1 MTFEYSRGK
10 RSLTVAALIG
20 VRLFIRRRRCIFGMY
35 ANVRYNMYM
44 VVPITQF
51 RKDIFSLTEAA
62 LKGTVVEFTHKGVRF
77 KVVPD
82 KPTDKVS
89 NITPLQVI
97 NPDYSLESAAIELQT
112 EMEKE
117 WEKDWSEL

>member
-1 MTFEYSRGK
+1 MSILEHRCM
-10 RSLTVAALIG
+10 
-20 VRLFIRRRRCIFGMY
+20 RRRCPLGMY
-35 ANVRYNMYM
+35 AYVRYYMYM

-62 LKGTVVEFTHKGVRF
+62 LKGTVVEFTHKGVTF
-77 KVVPD
+77 KVIPD

-97 NPDYSLESAAIELQT
+97 NPDHSLESAAIELQT

-117 WEKDWSEL
+117 WEKDWRQL

>member
-1 MTFEYSRGK
+1 
-10 RSLTVAALIG
+10 
-20 VRLFIRRRRCIFGMY
+20 
-35 ANVRYNMYM
+35 MYM

-51 RKDIFSLTEAA
+51 RKAIFSLTEAA

-117 WEKDWSEL
+117 WEKDWSQL

>member
-1 MTFEYSRGK
+1 
-10 RSLTVAALIG
+10 
-20 VRLFIRRRRCIFGMY
+20 MY
-35 ANVRYNMYM
+35 INVRYYVYM
-44 VVPITQF
+44 VVPISQF

-62 LKGTVVEFTHKGVRF
+62 LKGTVVEFTHKGVTF

-82 KPTDKVS
+82 KQSDKVN

-97 NPDYSLESAAIELQT
+97 NPNYSLESAAIELRA

-117 WEKDWSEL
+117 WEKDWSQL

>member
-1 MTFEYSRGK
+1 
-10 RSLTVAALIG
+10 
-20 VRLFIRRRRCIFGMY
+20 
-35 ANVRYNMYM
+35 MYM

-51 RKDIFSLTEAA
+51 RKAIFSLTEAA
-62 LKGTVVEFTHKGVRF
+62 LKGAVVEFTHKGVTF
-77 KVVPD
+77 KVTPD

-97 NPDYSLESAAIELQT
+97 NPDYSLESATIELRT

-117 WEKDWSEL
+117 WEKDWSQL

>member
-1 MTFEYSRGK
+1 MFDVY
-10 RSLTVAALIG
+10 VH
-20 VRLFIRRRRCIFGMY
+20 
-35 ANVRYNMYM
+35 VRYTMYM

-62 LKGTVVEFTHKGVRF
+62 LKGTVVEFTHKGVTF
-77 KVVPD
+77 KVIPD
-82 KPTDKVS
+82 KPSDKVG

-97 NPDYSLESAAIELQT
+97 NPHYSLESAAIELLT

-117 WEKDWSEL
+117 WEKDWRQL

>member
-1 MTFEYSRGK
+1 M
-10 RSLTVAALIG
+10 LG
-20 VRLFIRRRRCIFGMY
+20 VY
-35 ANVRYNMYM
+35 AYVRYNMYM

-51 RKDIFSLTEAA
+51 RKAIFSLTEAA
-62 LKGTVVEFTHKGVRF
+62 LKGTVVEFTHKGVTF

-117 WEKDWSEL
+117 WETDWSQL

>member
-1 MTFEYSRGK
+1 MVN
-10 RSLTVAALIG
+10 LD
-20 VRLFIRRRRCIFGMY
+20 MY
-35 ANVRYNMYM
+35 VDVRYHVYM

-51 RKDIFSLTEAA
+51 RKAIFSLTEAA
-62 LKGTVVEFTHKGVRF
+62 LKGTVVEFTHKGVTF

-89 NITPLQVI
+89 NVTPLQVI

-117 WEKDWSEL
+117 WEKDWSQL